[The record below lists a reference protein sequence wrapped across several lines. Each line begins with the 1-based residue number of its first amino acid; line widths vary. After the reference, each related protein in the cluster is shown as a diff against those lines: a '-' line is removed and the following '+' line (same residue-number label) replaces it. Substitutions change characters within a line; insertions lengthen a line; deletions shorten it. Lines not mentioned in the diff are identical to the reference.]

1 MKFECLLIQATLEKK
16 KMVRGGIGIIHFVL
30 SVPFPCIFDNVQ
42 DSSPPE
48 SCFLSVE
55 LLTPTSNDCESK
67 IAAVQSCA
75 YPIKRTTWNINHSFT
90 IQHIDNGGYELLR
103 DYTIRYR
110 TNFQNMTRNM
120 LLWNNIDLPE
130 IKVLLYNFFNT
141 IVIKKI
147 ISIYSFKRIV
157 NIK

>member
-1 MKFECLLIQATLEKK
+1 
-16 KMVRGGIGIIHFVL
+16 MVRGGMGIINFVL
-30 SVPFPCIFDNVQ
+30 SVPFPCIFEKVQ
-42 DSSPPE
+42 DMNPPE

-75 YPIKRTTWNINHSFT
+75 YQIKRTAWNMNHSFT
-90 IQHIDNGGYELLR
+90 IQHINNGGYELLR

-110 TNFQNMTRNM
+110 TNFQNMNRNM

-130 IKVLLYNFFNT
+130 IKVLLLYFINN
-141 IVIKKI
+141 
-147 ISIYSFKRIV
+147 V
-157 NIK
+157 NMKNKH